1 MESLKIP
8 SVLLKVVMVSYEYQ
22 CKKNLYFL
30 NDKYDINSLEIY

>member
-22 CKKNLYFL
+22 CKKTYILSM
-30 NDKYDINSLEIY
+30 INMT